1 MCGRY
6 GLQTPVDELARRL
19 NAELDLDDPG
29 PRYNIAPTQALPVAR
44 EPEPGRRQLAA
55 MEWGL
60 VPFWAADPKET
71 RSKYSLINAR
81 AESVADKPAFKA
93 AFRRRRALVPADG
106 FYEWKQGDKPKQ
118 PYWIRLKSGEPMFFA
133 GIWERWEGEIDGAP
147 RTIDSY
153 CIIVGEPNDLLA
165 GIHNRMPVIVD
176 PDDWALWLDP
186 GVREPEPLQD
196 LLAPYPA
203 EAMEAVPV
211 SRRVNS
217 PANDDAGLIEA
228 VAG

>member
-19 NAELDLDDPG
+19 NAELALDDPG
-29 PRYNIAPTQALPVAR
+29 PRYNAAPTQTLPVCRQPGAGGR
-44 EPEPGRRQLAA
+44 ELVGL
-55 MEWGL
+55 EWGL
-60 VPFWAADPKET
+60 VPFWAKDPKET
-71 RSKYSLINAR
+71 RAKYHLINAR

-106 FYEWKQGDKPKQ
+106 FYEWQQGGDGPKQ
-118 PYWIRLKSGEPMFFA
+118 PYWIRLKDGGPMFFA
-133 GIWERWEGEIDGAP
+133 GLWEHWEGEIEGEP
-147 RTIDSY
+147 RTIESY
-153 CIIVGEPNDLLA
+153 CIIVGEPNPLLA

-176 PDDWALWLDP
+176 PGDWALWLDP
-186 GVREPEPLQD
+186 EVGEEEVLRP

-211 SRRVNS
+211 SRRVNN
-217 PANDDAGLIEA
+217 PKNDDPGLIEA
-228 VAG
+228 AG